1 MNGQTDTMNENHS
14 LEEPLNANETTPQ
27 AAPEAELPAGE
38 GLSAPPE
45 TAPLPQ
51 EEAAPPQE
59 AEPAEVD
66 ALRRQLSEAQAQA
79 QEYLDGWQRA
89 RADFANYKRRVERDR
104 AQMQQDAVARI
115 VTRYL
120 PIVDDIERA
129 LQNRP
134 REGEGA
140 AWAEGIELVYRK
152 LLAAL
157 EADGVKP
164 MAAEG
169 QMFDPNLHEAVMQEE
184 SAEHE
189 SGQIIEVLQKGYWI
203 GERVLRPA
211 LVKVAA

>member
-1 MNGQTDTMNENHS
+1 MNHTSKD
-14 LEEPLNANETTPQ
+14 PLNETEPTP
-27 AAPEAELPAGE
+27 APEAELPAGE
-38 GLSAPPE
+38 EGAPAPPQ

-51 EEAAPPQE
+51 EQDAPPQGE
-59 AEPAEVD
+59 ESTD
-66 ALRRQLSEAQAQA
+66 ADDLRRQLADAQAQA

-104 AQMQQDAVARI
+104 AQMQQDAVAR
-115 VTRYL
+115 VAARYL

-134 REGEGA
+134 AEGEGA

-164 MAAEG
+164 MEAEG

-184 SAEHE
+184 SESHE